1 LYHSSF
7 YASHAFGL
15 GLSPTNQTTQYD
27 GLVTSQAAIDSDLC
41 AFAQATQDARGEHDH
56 EGEGDSKDKH
66 RSSHACCHHQAAL
79 SRRLAVGDAAVGAC
93 GGGHGAARVQEARP
107 FVPEFKI
114 KNEDPTKFFFS
125 NVPLAQKFGQKSIM
139 SI

>member
-1 LYHSSF
+1 M
-7 YASHAFGL
+7 
-15 GLSPTNQTTQYD
+15 
-27 GLVTSQAAIDSDLC
+27 
-41 AFAQATQDARGEHDH
+41 
-56 EGEGDSKDKH
+56 
-66 RSSHACCHHQAAL
+66 
-79 SRRLAVGDAAVGAC
+79 GDAAVGAC